1 MKPRSYTDSGIVL
14 ARKSLGEADRII
26 VVYSKNHGRLALLA
40 KGVRRPK
47 SRKRGHVESF
57 NLVEFQAVASR
68 GIDLMTEAEVKEDF
82 KNIKKSLKKVSL
94 AFYICEVVGKTTREH
109 EQNTDI
115 FYLLKDSLARLSEA
129 KELKKLRMEFIEKLL
144 IVLGFWPGGKKLI
157 NPDEKLEE
165 VVERGISSLRVGKI
179 LAS

>member
-1 MKPRSYTDSGIVL
+1 MKPRSYSDTGIVL
-14 ARKSLGEADRII
+14 ARKNLGEADRII
-26 VVYSKNHGRLALLA
+26 AVYSKSRGRLALLA

-47 SRKRGHVESF
+47 SRKRGHIESF
-57 NLVEFQAVASR
+57 NLIEFQAVSSH
-68 GIDLMTEAEVKEDF
+68 GLDLMTEAEVKDNF

-94 AFYICEVVGKTTREH
+94 AFYMCEVVGKTTREH
-109 EQNTDI
+109 EENADI

-144 IVLGFWPGGKKLI
+144 IVLGFWPEGKKLI

-165 VVERGISSLRVGKI
+165 VIERGISSLRVGKI
-179 LAS
+179 LSS